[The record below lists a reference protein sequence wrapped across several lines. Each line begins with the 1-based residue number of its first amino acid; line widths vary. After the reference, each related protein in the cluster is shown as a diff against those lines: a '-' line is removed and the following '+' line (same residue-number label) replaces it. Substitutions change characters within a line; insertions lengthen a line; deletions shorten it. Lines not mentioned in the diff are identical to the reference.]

1 MEKALRTLTN
11 LLKINQVQKVK
22 QSNRPK
28 NNQLLLKVKKPNN
41 LKDSE
46 DPKGYETNYE
56 CSFLSKF
63 YKK

>member
-1 MEKALRTLTN
+1 MEKQLRTLTN
-11 LLKINQVQKVK
+11 LLKINQLQKVK

-28 NNQLLLKVKKPNN
+28 NNQLLLTVKKPNN

-46 DPKGYETNYE
+46 YPKGHDTNYE
-56 CSFLSKF
+56 GAFLSKF